1 MELRNTYRLLISLVK
16 ETKKLPSLV
25 TLDGADTYSAIT
37 RYLKVLLPSSV
48 SSYSS
53 VRISKQLNAMDVLTA
68 GADNVD
74 AQLSALQSSGYASD
88 PRYAF
93 KLRNIMNGLPDE
105 EGQG

>member
-1 MELRNTYRLLISLVK
+1 
-16 ETKKLPSLV
+16 
-25 TLDGADTYSAIT
+25 
-37 RYLKVLLPSSV
+37 
-48 SSYSS
+48 
-53 VRISKQLNAMDVLTA
+53 MDVLTA

>member
-1 MELRNTYRLLISLVK
+1 MHPQGVRVTCGLPFLMEPRNTYRLLITWVK

-68 GADNVD
+68 GGGKWYENM
-74 AQLSALQSSGYASD
+74 Y
-88 PRYAF
+88 
-93 KLRNIMNGLPDE
+93 
-105 EGQG
+105 